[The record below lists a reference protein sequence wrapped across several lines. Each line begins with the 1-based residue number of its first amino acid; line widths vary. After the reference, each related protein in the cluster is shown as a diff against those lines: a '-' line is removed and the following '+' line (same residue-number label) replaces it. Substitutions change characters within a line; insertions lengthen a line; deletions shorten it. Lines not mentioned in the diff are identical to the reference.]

1 MATDTYAEYKDIFID
16 DVILDNQDTDGWV
29 TVKNKEGK
37 TWNLTTFGSKVVSEN
52 QKRYR
57 LWVRES
63 EHFTFYHLR

>member
-52 QKRYR
+52 RQRYR

>member
-1 MATDTYAEYKDIFID
+1 MAKDTYAEYKDIFID

-29 TVKNKEGK
+29 TVKNTEGK
-37 TWNLTTFGSKVVSEN
+37 IWNLTTFGSKVVSEN
-52 QKRYR
+52 RKRYR

>member
-16 DVILDNQDTDGWV
+16 DVILDNQDADGWV

-52 QKRYR
+52 RKRYR

-63 EHFTFYHLR
+63 EYFTFYHLR

>member
-52 QKRYR
+52 RKRYR